1 MMRRYNI
8 CNRLATGE
16 VLYLGSHQQWVNDVT
31 QAIILHGTG
40 VPDQKVSD
48 NTDTLGVLGVSLV
61 PMADKT
67 SHAQTALSVVPT
79 MYLRKRSSDVGVA
92 RQA

>member
-1 MMRRYNI
+1 MRRYNI

-40 VPDQKVSD
+40 LPDKKVSD
-48 NTDTLGVLGVSLV
+48 NTDTLAVLGVSLV
-61 PMADKT
+61 PMEDRPSDAR
-67 SHAQTALSVVPT
+67 TAFSVVST
-79 MYLRKRSSDVGVA
+79 MNLRKRSSNVGVA